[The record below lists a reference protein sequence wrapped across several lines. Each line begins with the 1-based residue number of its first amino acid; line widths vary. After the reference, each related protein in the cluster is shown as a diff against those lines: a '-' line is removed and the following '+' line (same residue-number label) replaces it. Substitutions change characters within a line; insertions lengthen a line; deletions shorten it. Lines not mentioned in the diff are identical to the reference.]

1 MMRKQ
6 WYRVVFMD
14 GVMPVLDG
22 YESVRRFRLW
32 EAGHRFEEP
41 RQHIIGTSIRGRR
54 SITIYGHITLD
65 STPLYGGLTG
75 ATGEETEEEV
85 ELAVEAGMD
94 FVIGKMAPA
103 RELLEAVQRV
113 DLARLEPYQS

>member
-1 MMRKQ
+1 M
-6 WYRVVFMD
+6 FMD

-41 RQHIIGTSIRGRR
+41 RQYII
-54 SITIYGHITLD
+54 
-65 STPLYGGLTG
+65 GLTG

-85 ELAVEAGMD
+85 LAPPPRTLV
-94 FVIGKMAPA
+94 
-103 RELLEAVQRV
+103 
-113 DLARLEPYQS
+113 